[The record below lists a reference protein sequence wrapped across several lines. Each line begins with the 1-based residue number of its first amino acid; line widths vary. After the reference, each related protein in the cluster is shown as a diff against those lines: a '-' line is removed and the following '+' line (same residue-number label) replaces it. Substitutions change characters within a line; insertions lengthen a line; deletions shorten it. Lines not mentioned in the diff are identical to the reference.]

1 MQATVAKTEVQADL
15 SKLSN
20 WIEENGNYVG
30 TWTTFDDSE
39 KASAQREINGQTV
52 RALVL
57 TKTVDSGGCTEETV
71 DGVTVCIKTGHALT
85 FECAYSLEDQD
96 LEQAP
101 FTVAG
106 KFKIKSINLITHS
119 LFQRFGRDGLGQ
131 WGRHPRVQDEC

>member
-106 KFKIKSINLITHS
+106 KFNIYQINKFNHS
-119 LFQRFGRDGLGQ
+119 LIVSKVRT
-131 WGRHPRVQDEC
+131 